1 MKRDTILKTAARLF
15 AERGFNNTSTS
26 LLAREAGVAE
36 GTIFR
41 HFKAKDDIFLTL
53 VTCVKKQLIK
63 DLENYLE
70 MRIPE
75 SSMEK
80 VISIIKSFYV
90 FVKKNNMEFC
100 LIFRD
105 APARCGEKH
114 DEVFLQILAIYDYL
128 TSYLQQAIKEGQ
140 KDNSIRADLDPCDTA
155 NMIISLVAGVI
166 RNMHFGFIASSDDM
180 LKNIINNVRHMLV
193 RTVPA

>member
-1 MKRDTILKTAARLF
+1 MKRDIILDTAARLF
-15 AERGFNNTSTS
+15 AERGFNNTPTS

-41 HFKAKDDIFLTL
+41 HFKTKDDIFLTL
-53 VTCVKKQLIK
+53 VTNVKKQLISDIEK
-63 DLENYLE
+63 YLE
-70 MRIPE
+70 VRTPE

-105 APARCGEKH
+105 APTRYGH
-114 DEVFLQILAIYDYL
+114 RNDDVFLQIQEIYTYL
-128 TSYLQQAIKEGQ
+128 TEYLTQALEEGKQ
-140 KDNSIRADLDPCDTA
+140 DGSIRQGVNTNDTA
-155 NMIISLVAGVI
+155 GMIVSLVVGLVRA
-166 RNMHFGFIASSDDM
+166 MHFGFVEPSDDV
-180 LKNIINNVRHMLV
+180 LRSVIDNIRHML
-193 RTVPA
+193 TCE